1 MRDVEEVLFGKIRC
15 GTGVEAFGYIET
27 PVSVFTSDYTHRER
41 SGGESSNMAL
51 HRLFAQFDMA
61 EERLQYLPEIIFS
74 DRVVADILLDT
85 DNDTVML
92 YIQP

>member
-1 MRDVEEVLFGKIRC
+1 M
-15 GTGVEAFGYIET
+15 A
-27 PVSVFTSDYTHRER
+27 SD
-41 SGGESSNMAL
+41 
-51 HRLFAQFDMA
+51 RLFAQFDMA
-61 EERLQYLPEIIFS
+61 EERFQYLPEIILS

>member
-1 MRDVEEVLFGKIRC
+1 MWRRDFEY
-15 GTGVEAFGYIET
+15 GVT
-27 PVSVFTSDYTHRER
+27 LD
-41 SGGESSNMAL
+41 
-51 HRLFAQFDMA
+51 RLFAQFDMA
-61 EERLQYLPEIIFS
+61 EERFQCLPEIILS